1 MRGSIFADGRLIVRE
16 GDGDRALSTSNALP
30 RDAHGYVLCAE
41 ETFDPPTTPL
51 DADGQGIPYAVYGLA
66 RIWPRSRSIWSSAP

>member
-1 MRGSIFADGRLIVRE
+1 MRWCARSILAR
-16 GDGDRALSTSNALP
+16 LP

-51 DADGQGIPYAVYGLA
+51 DADGQGIPYAVYGYGAQLA
-66 RIWPRSRSIWSSAP
+66 EVEVDLALGTVKVLQDHRRA